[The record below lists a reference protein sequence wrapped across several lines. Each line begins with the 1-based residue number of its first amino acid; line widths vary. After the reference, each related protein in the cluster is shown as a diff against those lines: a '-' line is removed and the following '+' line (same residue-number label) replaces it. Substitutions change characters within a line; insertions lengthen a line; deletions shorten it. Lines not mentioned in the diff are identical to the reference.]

1 MALAPDPADKGADQ
15 FQALPTIRRTGGWTL
30 AQWLDWLA
38 RYPDAALPSGVGG
51 MLAAEIYR
59 LRDAYAEP

>member
-15 FQALPTIRRTGGWTL
+15 FKAQPSLHRVGDWTL
-30 AQWLDWLA
+30 EQWLDWLA

-51 MLAAEIYR
+51 MLAAEIHR
-59 LRDAYAEP
+59 LRDTNAR